1 MNTLASMWNQMF
13 GIRAE
18 LMRIQTSLDNH
29 LFFLSNREK
38 VVASTLERLSQVRE
52 RNPDSADRLARLE
65 EIFLSRVTNAKN
77 MSEVSS
83 TLGKLLKTLDRERL
97 Y

>member
-1 MNTLASMWNQMF
+1 MNTLAYMWNQLF

-18 LMRIQTSLDNH
+18 LVRIQVSLENH
-29 LFFLSNREK
+29 LCFLSNCEK
-38 VVASTLERLSQVRE
+38 VVASTLERLRRVRD
-52 RNPDSADRLARLE
+52 RHPNSADRLARLE

-77 MSEVSS
+77 MSEVSAS
-83 TLGKLLKTLDRERL
+83 LGKLLKTLDRERL